1 MVHVYRWD
9 LDKTY
14 LETDFDSVRGLLRS
28 ALEPA
33 EAKRNVP
40 GSAALLRALS
50 SRPGSRVIFLSGSPT
65 QMREVL
71 QRKLE
76 LDGVRF
82 DELHLKDNL
91 GNLKR
96 GRIRAIKGQFGYKLP
111 ALLRGR
117 LGLGQAVQ
125 ETCFGD
131 DAEVDALVY
140 SVFADA
146 VAGRLT
152 KADVSRILQASG
164 VYPDRISQSL
174 DLLDQVPTAEAV
186 DRIFIHLDRG
196 VPTAR
201 FEPLGSRVVPVHSW
215 FQAALVLYGEGHLDA
230 RGVLA
235 VVREVTRSSGLGA
248 VGIANLFQDIARR
261 GFVRADA
268 LERFSDEVQTDEPE
282 LSTVLE
288 ACRRRVGWLG
298 PDLRVRAAVPEQ
310 DIDYLDLVQRFGR
323 KQSKA

>member
-1 MVHVYRWD
+1 VHVYRWD

-50 SRPGSRVIFLSGSPT
+50 SRTGSRVVFLSGSPT

-96 GRIRAIKGQFGYKLP
+96 GRLRAIKGQFGYKLP

-117 LGLGQAVQ
+117 VGLGQAVT

-146 VAGRLT
+146 VAGRLD
-152 KADVSRILQASG
+152 KAAVSRILQASG
-164 VYPDRISQSL
+164 VYPDRIAQSL
-174 DLLDQVPTAEAV
+174 ELLDQVPTAEAV

-196 VPTAR
+196 MPTGF
-201 FEPLGSRVVPVHSW
+201 FEPLGGRVVPVHSW
-215 FQAALVLYGEGHLDA
+215 FQAALVLYGDDRLDA

-235 VVREVTRSSGLGA
+235 VVREVSRTSGLDTT
-248 VGIANLFQDIARR
+248 GIANLFQDIARR
-261 GFVRADA
+261 GQVPVQA
-268 LERFSDEVQTDEPE
+268 LERFSDEVETDEE
-282 LSTVLE
+282 DLVEVLA

-298 PDLRVRAAVPEQ
+298 PTSRTRPPQPREG
-310 DIDYLDLVQRFGR
+310 IDYLALVKAFDR
-323 KQSKA
+323 KHSS

>member
-1 MVHVYRWD
+1 VHVYRWD

-14 LETDFDSVRGLLRS
+14 LETDFDSVRGLVRS

-50 SRPGSRVIFLSGSPT
+50 SRPGSRVVFLSGSPT

-96 GRIRAIKGQFGYKLP
+96 GRLRAIKGQFGYKLP

-117 LGLGQAVQ
+117 VGMGQAVT

-146 VAGRLT
+146 VAGRLS
-152 KADVSRILQASG
+152 KSDVSRILQASG
-164 VYPDRISQSL
+164 VYPDRVAQSL
-174 DLLDQVPTAEAV
+174 ELLDQVATAEAV
-186 DRIFIHLDRG
+186 DRVFIHLDRG
-196 VPTAR
+196 VPTGR

-215 FQAALVLYGEGHLDA
+215 FQAALVLYGVGHLDA

-235 VVREVTRSSGLGA
+235 VVREVSRTSALDV

-261 GFVRADA
+261 GHVPLDA
-268 LERFSDEVQTDEPE
+268 LERFSDEVETDEEDLVP
-282 LSTVLE
+282 VLE

-298 PDLRVRAAVPEQ
+298 RADRTRPHVPDG
-310 DIDYLDLVQRFGR
+310 DIDYLDLVGRFGR
-323 KQSKA
+323 KHSKD

>member
-1 MVHVYRWD
+1 MHVYRWD

-14 LETDFDSVRGLLRS
+14 LETDFHSVRGLIRS

-65 QMREVL
+65 QLREVL
-71 QRKLE
+71 ERKLE

-96 GRIRAIKGQFGYKLP
+96 GRIRAIRGQFGYKLP
-111 ALLRGR
+111 ALLQGR
-117 LGLGQAVQ
+117 LGLGQAVT
-125 ETCFGD
+125 ETHFGD

-146 VAGRLT
+146 VAGRLGP
-152 KADVSRILQASG
+152 DDLSRILQASG
-164 VYPDRISQSL
+164 VYPDRISQAL
-174 DLLDQVPTAEAV
+174 ELLEQVPTAEAV
-186 DRIFIHLDRG
+186 ERVFIHLDRG
-196 VPTAR
+196 VPPGR
-201 FEPLGSRVVPVHSW
+201 FRPLGTRVVPVHSW
-215 FQAALVLYGEGHLDA
+215 FQAALVLYGAGHVDA

-235 VVREVTRSSGLGA
+235 VLREVTREAA
-248 VGIANLFQDIARR
+248 VAPDGIANLFQDIARR
-261 GFVRADA
+261 GHVGVAS
-268 LERFSDEVQTDEPE
+268 LTRFGEEVDTDESDLLE
-282 LSTVLE
+282 VLE

-298 PDLRVRAAVPEQ
+298 EGPRFRPPEPPEQ
-310 DIDYLDLVQRFGR
+310 VDYLELVRRFR
-323 KQSKA
+323 PRASRA

>member
-1 MVHVYRWD
+1 MHVYRWD

-50 SRPGSRVIFLSGSPT
+50 SRPGARVIFLSGSPT
-65 QMREVL
+65 QMRDVL

-96 GRIRAIKGQFGYKLP
+96 GRLRAIKGQFGYKLP

-117 LGLGQAVQ
+117 IGVGQAVT

-146 VAGRLT
+146 VAGRLG
-152 KADVSRILQASG
+152 ADDVGRILQASG
-164 VYPDRISQSL
+164 VYPDQRDQAL
-174 DLLDQVPTAEAV
+174 ELLEQVATAEAV
-186 DRIFIHLDRG
+186 ERVFIHLDRG

-201 FEPLGSRVVPVHSW
+201 FSPLGGRVVPVHSW

-235 VVREVTRSSGLGA
+235 VVREVTRTSGLDA

-261 GFVRADA
+261 GHVATRQ
-268 LERFSDEVQTDEPE
+268 LERFSDEVETDEPDVA
-282 LSTVLE
+282 TVLA

-298 PDLRVRAAVPEQ
+298 SADRGRPRLPGGR
-310 DIDYLDLVQRFGR
+310 IDYLSLVKQFGR
-323 KQSKA
+323 KESKG